1 MLTRVVSYMTRSK
14 GWLSWG
20 WNRIIDDGL
29 ARVGAFRSVYPAK
42 LRAAAADLQRRLL
55 DTLAVGMTRIQRKST
70 KNAEPHVVRQD
81 KVAPPRRISGLS
93 DEKIREI
100 LDTPRGQR
108 PDPSTY
114 MTKAE
119 IDEHLARFDDGAVR
133 FRDANYDT
141 AGPPGGSVMPK
152 NEFEA
157 MVKDAGGDLSI
168 VEDGLGFDPGHLTSG
183 RFEPVLI
190 EAEDFNSIRIPSGNE
205 GGANDRWLPGGFTSG
220 GQAEA
225 VMDFTGVDFTP
236 IILD

>member
-1 MLTRVVSYMTRSK
+1 MTRVTGYMQNAR
-14 GWLSWG
+14 GRLSRG
-20 WNRIIDDGL
+20 DARIDAGL
-29 ARVGAFRSVYPAK
+29 TKLAVIRCAAHAK
-42 LRAAAADLQRRLL
+42 LRGAAADLQRRLL
-55 DTLAVGMTRIQRKST
+55 DTLAVGMTRIQRKAT
-70 KNAEPHVVRQD
+70 KNAEPHVVRQE

-114 MTKAE
+114 MTKVE
-119 IDEHLARFDDGAVR
+119 IEEHLARFDGGSVR
-133 FRDANYDT
+133 FRDINYDT
-141 AGPPGGSVMPK
+141 AGPPGGFVMPK
-152 NEFEA
+152 NEFES
-157 MVKDAGGDLSI
+157 MMIDAGGDLSI
-168 VEDGLGFDPGHLTSG
+168 VEDRLGFDPGHLTSG

-205 GGANDRWLPGGFTSG
+205 GGANDLWLPVGFTSG

>member
-1 MLTRVVSYMTRSK
+1 MTRSK